1 MRLMMT
7 FLYTMLFFLFGNSKE
22 IFFENINVGDDLET
36 CLANGSV
43 QYKNNGISL
52 ELPSSN
58 IATNYFTYNVV
69 KFDQDNII
77 KEIKFTFHQN
87 NTTKTTAKEVS
98 NYMVQYFC
106 QRYKGMKVEEIH
118 EKKKEDG
125 WEIIYRQ
132 DGKKHIWETNKVKI
146 ILESY
151 YNTLL
156 EYEINHRKSEHEVV
170 FNWTANHAE
179 QEVEGHWVKL
189 DIIAK

>member
-1 MRLMMT
+1 MT

-77 KEIKFTFHQN
+77 KEIKLLENHSDRLSVFIYINLHI
-87 NTTKTTAKEVS
+87 
-98 NYMVQYFC
+98 
-106 QRYKGMKVEEIH
+106 GKVLAL
-118 EKKKEDG
+118 KEDRTRG
-125 WEIIYRQ
+125 
-132 DGKKHIWETNKVKI
+132 G
-146 ILESY
+146 ILH
-151 YNTLL
+151 T
-156 EYEINHRKSEHEVV
+156 V
-170 FNWTANHAE
+170 
-179 QEVEGHWVKL
+179 
-189 DIIAK
+189 

>member
-1 MRLMMT
+1 MT

-22 IFFENINVGDDLET
+22 IFFENINVGDNLET

-98 NYMVQYFC
+98 NYMVQPV
-106 QRYKGMKVEEIH
+106 G
-118 EKKKEDG
+118 G
-125 WEIIYRQ
+125 
-132 DGKKHIWETNKVKI
+132 
-146 ILESY
+146 
-151 YNTLL
+151 
-156 EYEINHRKSEHEVV
+156 INLS
-170 FNWTANHAE
+170 
-179 QEVEGHWVKL
+179 
-189 DIIAK
+189 